1 MTLQTISITKIVN
14 GGYGFGH
21 LESGQ
26 VALIHYTLP
35 GETVTAIIEEKKK
48 NHSFGKAQH
57 IVTPHPLRRK
67 PPCRYYTQCGGC
79 DLQHCDYALQLSI
92 KKDIIKELL
101 ARQQD
106 ETLQTAVQLVA
117 PPIRSDV
124 EFNYR
129 QRIRLQVKDSGQIG
143 FLRFRSHEIVA
154 IHSCMLAARTIN
166 DSLSAL
172 ISVDSF
178 QALIK
183 ICSELELLRNPESNK
198 TICIFHILRKPRPA
212 DKKAAEKLV
221 SNIASIECV
230 YFSGND
236 FQITDPIGYTS
247 TKKNDR
253 LLTLRYPHLSGL
265 PEGLKLSWEA
275 SGFCQL
281 NLAQNRKLIETVL
294 VFCNCSPN
302 DTVLD
307 LFCGMGNFSI
317 PLAQLAKDVL
327 GIEGQ
332 GSAIRSARK
341 NGISANLSNVLFKK
355 EPVQSTCK
363 KLIKEK
369 RMFDILV
376 IDPPRQGIPDMAH
389 DLALLTKKKL
399 IYISCDPATLC
410 RDLQDLTRRGFTI
423 SKIQPIDMFP
433 QTHHIETVVLLTSP
447 QTMSQEPVC
456 NISL

>member
-21 LESGQ
+21 LDNGQ
-26 VALIHYTLP
+26 VALIRYTLP
-35 GETVTAIIEEKKK
+35 RETVTAIIDEKKK
-48 NHSFGKAQH
+48 NHSFGKVQH
-57 IVTPHPLRRK
+57 IAVPHPLRRK
-67 PPCRYYTQCGGC
+67 PPCKYYTHCGGC
-79 DLQHCDYALQLSI
+79 DLQHCDYTLQLTI

-101 ARQQD
+101 ARRQD
-106 ETLQTAVQLVA
+106 EMLQAAVELVA
-117 PPIRSDV
+117 PPIKSDE
-124 EFNYR
+124 EFSYR
-129 QRIRLQVKDSGQIG
+129 QRIRLQVKESGQIG

-154 IHSCMLAARTIN
+154 IDSCMLAAKTIN

-172 ISVDSF
+172 ISDDSF
-178 QALIK
+178 QALIR
-183 ICSELELLRNPESNK
+183 ISSELELLRNPESNK

-221 SNIASIECV
+221 RSIDSIESI
-230 YFSGND
+230 YFSGTD
-236 FQITDPIGYTS
+236 FQPTGPIGYTS
-247 TKKNDR
+247 GNIGDR
-253 LLTLRYPHLSGL
+253 LLTIRYSRLSGL
-265 PEGLKLSWEA
+265 SEDLVLSWEA

-294 VFCNCSPN
+294 GFCNCSSN

-317 PLAQLAKDVL
+317 PLAQLGKDVL

-341 NGISANLSNVLFKK
+341 NGTSANLNNVLFKK

-369 RMFDILV
+369 ILFDIVV
-376 IDPPRQGIPDMAH
+376 IDPPRQGIPELAH
-389 DLALLTKKKL
+389 DLALLTTKRL

-410 RDLQDLTRRGFTI
+410 RDLQDLISNGFTI

-433 QTHHIETVVLLTSP
+433 QTHHIETVVLLTAP
-447 QTMSQEPVC
+447 QR
-456 NISL
+456 

>member
-21 LESGQ
+21 LDSGQ

-35 GETVTAIIEEKKK
+35 EETVIATIEEKKK

-57 IVTPHPLRRK
+57 IITPHPLRRK
-67 PPCRYYTQCGGC
+67 PPCKYYMHCGGC
-79 DLQHCDYALQLSI
+79 DLQHCDYALQLTI

-101 ARQQD
+101 GRQQD
-106 ETLQTAVQLVA
+106 EVLQAAVELVA
-117 PPIRSDV
+117 PPIKSDD
-124 EFNYR
+124 EFGYR
-129 QRIRLQVKDSGQIG
+129 QRIRLQIKDSLQIG
-143 FLRFRSHEIVA
+143 FLRFRSHEIVT
-154 IHSCMLAARTIN
+154 IDSCILAAETIN
-166 DSLSAL
+166 ASLSAL
-172 ISVDSF
+172 ISEHFF
-178 QALIK
+178 QALTK
-183 ICSELELLRNPESNK
+183 SCSELELLRNPESEK
-198 TICIFHILRKPRPA
+198 TICIFHLLRKPRPA

-221 SNIASIECV
+221 SHIASIDAI

-236 FQITDPIGYTS
+236 FQMTGPIGCTS
-247 TKKNDR
+247 ENLDDR
-253 LLTLRYPHLSGL
+253 LLTIRYPHLFGL
-265 PEGLKLSWEA
+265 SAGLDLSWEA

-294 VFCNCSPN
+294 GFCNCSLN

-341 NGISANLSNVLFKK
+341 NGTSANLSNVLFKK
-355 EPVQSTCK
+355 EPVQSSCK
-363 KLIKEK
+363 NLIKEK
-369 RMFDILV
+369 RMFDIV
-376 IDPPRQGIPDMAH
+376 IIDPPRHGIPELAH
-389 DLALLTKKKL
+389 DLAQLTIKRL

-410 RDLQDLTRRGFTI
+410 RDLQNLTSNGFTI

-447 QTMSQEPVC
+447 QQ
-456 NISL
+456 